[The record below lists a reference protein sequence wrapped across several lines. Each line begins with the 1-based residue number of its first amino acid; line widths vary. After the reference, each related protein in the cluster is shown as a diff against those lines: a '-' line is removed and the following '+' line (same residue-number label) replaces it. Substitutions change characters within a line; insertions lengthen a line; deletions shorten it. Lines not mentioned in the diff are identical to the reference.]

1 MTHWPKYAIISHNRN
16 VKKVQ
21 KSMQKADRMM
31 EVRSD
36 IRGPLFEEA
45 LRMQREGVPV
55 MKLNT
60 GNPAAF
66 GFEMPA
72 SIQEALRA
80 RLTDATAYCDLRGM
94 PEARAALEAAYHADG
109 VTHAKMDS
117 IYLGNGVSE
126 LVNMS
131 LSVIL
136 NPGDELLMP
145 APCYTL
151 WSNCARLAEAK
162 PVFYRCDESARWQP
176 DLDDLRAK
184 ITARTR
190 GIVVINPNNPT
201 GVVYPRET
209 LEAIVEIARE
219 NRLILFADEI
229 YSRLVMD
236 GKPFTY
242 LASLADDVP
251 ILSYGGLSKSH
262 VVCGMRCGWLLVTGP
277 ETLTHDIETGL
288 TQLASMRL
296 CGNTMAQLAVPAAL
310 ADREYT
316 LSMIQPGG
324 RLYEQ
329 REATMRVLDK
339 IEGLSCVRNDA
350 AFYVFPRIDL
360 NRIPIDDDRDFLL
373 DLLHETHVL
382 MVPGSGF
389 EWDAP
394 DHFRIVMLPRPEEIT
409 AAFARIGEF
418 FHARSAR

>member
-1 MTHWPKYAIISHNRN
+1 M
-16 VKKVQ
+16 KKVQ
-21 KSMQKADRMM
+21 EMMQKANRMA

-45 LRMQREGVPV
+45 LRMQREGIPV

-60 GNPAAF
+60 GNPATF

-72 SIQEALRA
+72 SIQQALRE

-94 PEARAALEAAYHADG
+94 PEAREALLAAYHADG
-109 VTHAKMDS
+109 VTHARADS
-117 IYLGNGVSE
+117 IFLGNGVSE

-131 LSVIL
+131 LSVVL

-145 APCYTL
+145 TPCYTL

-162 PVFYRCDESARWQP
+162 PVFYRCDESAHWQP

-184 ITARTR
+184 ITPRTR
-190 GIVVINPNNPT
+190 GIVLINPNNPT
-201 GVVYPRET
+201 GVVYPKET
-209 LEAIVEIARE
+209 LEAIVEIARANE
-219 NRLILFADEI
+219 LILFSDEI

-251 ILSYGGLSKSH
+251 IISYGGLSKSH
-262 VVCGMRCGWLLVTGP
+262 VICGMRCGWLLVTGP
-277 ETLTHDIETGL
+277 EKARQEIETGL

-296 CGNTMAQLAVPAAL
+296 CGNTMAQLAIPAAL
-310 ADREYT
+310 SDREYT
-316 LSMIQPGG
+316 LSMISPGG

-329 REATMRVLDK
+329 REATMRALDK

-350 AFYVFPRIDL
+350 AFYVFPRIDTKL
-360 NRIPIDDDRDFLL
+360 FPIADDREFLL
-373 DLLHETHVL
+373 DLLHETYVL

-389 EWDAP
+389 EWDSP
-394 DHFRIVMLPRPEEIT
+394 DHFRIVMLPKPDEIT
-409 AAFARIGEF
+409 TAFERIGEF
-418 FHARSAR
+418 FKARRAR

>member
-277 ETLTHDIETGL
+277 ETLTHDIE
-288 TQLASMRL
+288 
-296 CGNTMAQLAVPAAL
+296 
-310 ADREYT
+310 
-316 LSMIQPGG
+316 
-324 RLYEQ
+324 
-329 REATMRVLDK
+329 ATMRALDK